1 MESNGQEDRIRGGT
15 VRWDRERVRRTLLA
29 YGRSPFNGDHFI
41 NGSWKMVLGIKTFR
55 NGSPYSG
62 SSISKTQNPWGGIR
76 LLTGFVDMFLGI
88 VASWFG
94 REE

>member
-1 MESNGQEDRIRGGT
+1 MAVPSDGTEKESEEPSWHTEDP
-15 VRWDRERVRRTLLA
+15 
-29 YGRSPFNGDHFI
+29 PFNGDHFI

-62 SSISKTQNPWGGIR
+62 SSISKTQNPWVGIR